1 MLFIGEIAGIGTSVF
16 WSFTSMYFSEAGKLI
31 GSFNVN
37 KIRLAMAII
46 IYAVILTSINGS
58 LIPENLNNSQ
68 LYWLG
73 LSGLIGLVFGDACG
87 FKALVM
93 IGPRLTTLLY
103 AATPVITT
111 LIAWIFLGETLSLQ
125 DLIGIAVTISGITW
139 VVSQRKSSQEQVFK
153 TEGEHPDKGTL
164 FKGIL
169 LGLGAALGQAVGLVL
184 AKKGMMYSGS
194 EMNPM
199 DASFIRMFFALVGI
213 WLISGMRN
221 NKVTLI
227 EILKNKKA
235 MFLSFGGAF
244 FGPFL
249 GVWSSLIAVKY
260 LETGVASTL
269 NSLTPIMILPIIVF
283 YYKQEVPLRAWLGAI
298 LAIAG
303 IAIIFMG

>member
-1 MLFIGEIAGIGTSVF
+1 M
-16 WSFTSMYFSEAGKLI
+16 
-31 GSFNVN
+31 
-37 KIRLAMAII
+37 
-46 IYAVILTSINGS
+46 
-58 LIPENLNNSQ
+58 
-68 LYWLG
+68 
-73 LSGLIGLVFGDACG
+73 
-87 FKALVM
+87 
-93 IGPRLTTLLY
+93 
-103 AATPVITT
+103 
-111 LIAWIFLGETLSLQ
+111 
-125 DLIGIAVTISGITW
+125 IGIAVTISGITW

-184 AKKGMMYSGS
+184 AKKGMMYSGG

-199 DASFIRMFFALVGI
+199 DASFIRMLFALVGI
-213 WLISGMRN
+213 WLLSGMRS

-235 MFLSFGGAF
+235 MFLSFGGAV

-249 GVWSSLIAVKY
+249 GVWSSLVAVKY

>member
-1 MLFIGEIAGIGTSVF
+1 MLFLGEMAGIGTSFF
-16 WSFTSMYFSEAGKLI
+16 WSFTSIYFSEAGKLI

-37 KIRLAMAII
+37 KIRLAMAAL
-46 IYAVILTSINGS
+46 IYTIILTSLHGS
-58 LIPENLNNSQ
+58 PIPENVNYTQ

-73 LSGLIGLVFGDACG
+73 LSGLIGLFFGDACG

-93 IGPRLTTLLY
+93 IGPRLTTLIY
-103 AATPVITT
+103 AVTPVITT
-111 LIAWIFLGETLSLQ
+111 LIAWIFLGEVLSLY
-125 DLIGIAVTISGITW
+125 DLAGIAVTISGITW
-139 VVSQRKSSQEQVFK
+139 VVAHRKFSRQQVFS
-153 TEGEHPDKGTL
+153 TDGDHPDKGSL
-164 FKGIL
+164 FKGIM

-184 AKKGMMYSGS
+184 AKKGIMFSGS

-199 DASFIRMFFALVGI
+199 DASFIRIIFAMVGI
-213 WLISGMRN
+213 WLLSGMRS

-227 EILKNKKA
+227 EILRNKKA
-235 MFLSFGGAF
+235 MVYSFGGAV

-269 NSLTPIMILPIIVF
+269 NSLTPVMILPILVL

-298 LAIAG
+298 IAIAG
-303 IAIIFMG
+303 IAIIFLG